1 MRPVPIFLSAVVMS
15 IGLQGA
21 VEADYYRWTDSNGV
35 THFTDQPKTPD
46 SQKAEFREPAVIPM
60 ADNNQQRNN
69 RLRSRE
75 PETKK
80 SAAQLI
86 SDSKT
91 PDSMGSS
98 QEQLAQQKNCENYAD
113 RIGSIESQLRAGG
126 YSASTGN
133 RLRRDRR
140 ELTSKRAWECLRRS
154 L

>member
-1 MRPVPIFLSAVVMS
+1 MLVSLQSA
-15 IGLQGA
+15 A
-21 VEADYYRWTDSNGV
+21 EAGYYRWTDANGV
-35 THFTDQPKTPD
+35 THFTDQPKTPG
-46 SQKAEFREPAVIPM
+46 SQKAEFRDPVVIPM

-69 RLRSRE
+69 RLQSRE
-75 PETKK
+75 PKAKK
-80 SAAQLI
+80 SVAKPI

-91 PDSMGSS
+91 PGSMGSS
-98 QEQLAQQKNCENYAD
+98 PEQLAQQKNCENYVD
-113 RIGSIESQLRAGG
+113 RIDRIESQLRAGG